1 MCHHRAGRHRVID
14 EVAPSNLGR
23 QETQFVSVTSYIF
36 VIPGIRMS
44 SFLIKTSALRR
55 FAEIGCQVAI
65 AKLIIVTSADVT
77 GTDIA
82 AVRIL
87 RCAPFKGEVANV
99 VDDKLISGQVQK
111 SARRKWQPRFP
122 FCDLLLVRGRQ

>member
-1 MCHHRAGRHRVID
+1 
-14 EVAPSNLGR
+14 
-23 QETQFVSVTSYIF
+23 
-36 VIPGIRMS
+36 MS

-77 GTDIA
+77 GTDIS

-87 RCAPFKGEVANV
+87 VAHR
-99 VDDKLISGQVQK
+99 SR
-111 SARRKWQPRFP
+111 AKWPTSWTTS
-122 FCDLLLVRGRQ
+122 